1 MRRIAL
7 MNQKGGVGKTTT
19 AVNLA
24 AGLAEMGHKVLLVD
38 LDPQANATLALGL
51 PAHGIPTVYELL
63 TSRAAFDKVLVHRSD
78 RLDILPS
85 NINLSG
91 AEVELVSMVGREST
105 LREALAASL
114 DGYEFV
120 LIDCPPSLGLL
131 NINALGCADE
141 VLIPLQCEFFALQ
154 GISLLHQTVDLVR
167 RRINPALRVGG
178 VLPCMFDSRKGLLRE
193 VLAEIE
199 KFFPGK
205 VYKVR
210 VRNNVRLAEAP
221 SHGKSIFEYAPDS
234 NGAAD
239 YRALVREVLGLPQE
253 DQPSGSA
260 GGNGSTTVAAPIE
273 SKPVAEKPTPAPVS
287 PPAKVPDVAAAATAA
302 PAVAAMRPVVVAVKP
317 AVLPSSP
324 MKPVA
329 PTKTPAAVSQPS
341 APVAAKSTR
350 ASKTA
355 PSPSIPPRTPP
366 EKSAHAAGS

>member
-24 AGLAEMGHKVLLVD
+24 AGLAEKGHKVLLVD

-63 TSRAAFDKVLVHRSD
+63 TSRAAFEKVLVRRSAT
-78 RLDILPS
+78 LDILPS

-91 AEVELVSMVGREST
+91 AEVELVSMVGRESV
-105 LREALAASL
+105 LRESL
-114 DGYEFV
+114 LPSLSGYEFV

-154 GISLLHQTVDLVR
+154 GISLLHQTIDLVK

-178 VLPCMFDSRKGLLRE
+178 VLPCMFDARKGLLRE

-260 GGNGSTTVAAPIE
+260 GGNGSTTAAAPAE
-273 SKPVAEKPTPAPVS
+273 TKSAAEKPAPAPAV
-287 PPAKVPDVAAAATAA
+287 PPAKIPDVAAAATAA
-302 PAVAAMRPVVVAVKP
+302 PAIAAVKP
-317 AVLPSSP
+317 AVAAASPAAMPSP
-324 MKPVA
+324 IKPVTPSA
-329 PTKTPAAVSQPS
+329 QPAAVALSP
-341 APVAAKSTR
+341 APVI
-350 ASKTA
+350 SKPARKNKPA
-355 PSPSIPPRTPP
+355 PPPAITPQTPP
-366 EKSAHAAGS
+366 EKSAQATGA